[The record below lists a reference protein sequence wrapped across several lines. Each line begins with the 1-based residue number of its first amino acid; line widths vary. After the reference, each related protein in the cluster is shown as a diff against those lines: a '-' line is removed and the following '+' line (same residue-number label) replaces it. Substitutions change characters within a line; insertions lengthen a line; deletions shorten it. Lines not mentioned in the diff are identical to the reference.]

1 MKITVT
7 SLLLFIS
14 LSVFS
19 QDTRTE
25 IKNFMLQGEQ
35 TWNKG
40 DLDAF
45 MKTYW
50 KHDSVALIGKR
61 GVTRGWQKIYDVYK
75 QGFPDTSYMGH
86 LRYDIIEIKVFTPLY
101 GYVIGKFNV
110 TRTKGDFSGY
120 FDVLVRKIKGK
131 WYIIADHSSS

>member
-1 MKITVT
+1 MKV
-7 SLLLFIS
+7 LLSFFFFLIS
-14 LSVFS
+14 IAVYA
-19 QDTRTE
+19 QNTRTE
-25 IKNFMLQGEQ
+25 IRNFMLQGEQ

-40 DLDAF
+40 DLNTF
-45 MKTYW
+45 METYW
-50 KHDSVALIGKR
+50 KNDSVALIGKR
-61 GVTRGWQKIYDVYK
+61 GVTRGWQKIKDVYK

-86 LRYDIIEIKVFTPLY
+86 LRYDIIEIKVFTSSY